1 MIDILIRENYAIA
14 VEVETNDLIRTA
26 MRFISCSVN
35 LTDKGLNC
43 YDKVLAII
51 FEYFR
56 LVREEWLADGK
67 EVIFFE
73 EMCRANKLAFDVY
86 I

>member
-14 VEVETNDLIRTA
+14 VEVETNDLIRTP
-26 MRFISCSVN
+26 MRFITCSVN
-35 LTDKGLNC
+35 LTDKGLVC

-67 EVIFFE
+67 EIKFF
-73 EMCRANKLAFDVY
+73 
-86 I
+86 